1 MLMREIIRKKRAGEP
16 LTDAEISFFIR
27 GYTAGQIRDYEAAA
41 LLMAICFQGMDE
53 RETLTLTLEMARSGE
68 ELDLSS
74 LPGVTADKHSTGGV
88 GDKTTLV
95 VAPLAAALGCRI
107 AKMSGRGLGHTGGT
121 IDKLESIPGFQ
132 TALSRERFLRQV
144 EEIGLCVAS
153 QTGDLAPAD
162 KKLYSLRDATS
173 TVESIPLIA
182 SSIMSKKLA
191 SGAQCIV
198 LDVKCG
204 SGAFMKTREDALRLA
219 RAMVRTGQGAG
230 RRMAALIT
238 NMDIPLGNAVGNA
251 LEVAE
256 AAEILHGAGDP
267 ALRQLCVEL
276 SAQMVSLS
284 TGEGVPACRG
294 RAEAALRNGSAFD
307 KLCEMVRAQ
316 GGDPAV
322 LEHPERFPQAK
333 RRLDVCSPCSGYID
347 RVDAEKIGRAAML
360 LGSGRKE
367 KDGPIDPSAGIL
379 LCKKTGDAVAFGEP
393 VARLFTCDEASF
405 APAKKLLLESMRFSQ
420 TPPAPASLIYD
431 VIE

>member
-1 MLMREIIRKKRAGEP
+1 MREIIRKKRAGEP
-16 LTDAEISFFIR
+16 LTDAEIAFFIH
-27 GYTAGQIRDYEAAA
+27 GYTAGQIPDYEAAA

-53 RETLTLTLEMARSGE
+53 RETLTLTLEMAHSGE

-88 GDKTTLV
+88 GDKTTLI
-95 VAPLAAALGCRI
+95 VAPLVAALGGRM

-144 EEIGLCVAS
+144 AEIGLCVAS

-162 KKLYSLRDATS
+162 KKLYSLRDATA

-204 SGAFMKTREDALRLA
+204 SGAFMKTREDALHLA
-219 RAMVRTGQGAG
+219 RAMVRIGQGAG

-238 NMDIPLGNAVGNA
+238 NMDIPLGHAVGNA

-256 AAEILHGAGDP
+256 AAEILRGAGDE
-267 ALRQLCVEL
+267 ALRKLCVEL
-276 SAQMVSLS
+276 SAQLLALS
-284 TGEGVPACRG
+284 IGESVPVCRE
-294 RAEAALRNGSAFD
+294 RAAAALCDGSAFE
-307 KLCEMVRAQ
+307 KLCEMVQAQ

-322 LEHPERFPQAK
+322 LEHPERFPQATHK
-333 RRLDVCSPCSGYID
+333 VEVLSPRSGYIGHM
-347 RVDAEKIGRAAML
+347 DAEGIGRAAML
-360 LGSGRKE
+360 LGAGRKE

-379 LCKKTGDAVAFGEP
+379 LHKKTGDAVACGDP
-393 VARLFTCDEASF
+393 VARLFTRDEAF
-405 APAKKLLLESMRFSQ
+405 CAPAQELLLASMQFTE
-420 TPPAPASLIYD
+420 TPPASASLIYD
-431 VIE
+431 VIQ